1 MLKLTPIVR
10 ISIGLALLTISILLA
25 ADAIFGIS
33 RARLEAKLEI
43 RKNLAESLAIQFS
56 VLAGKKDFDS
66 VKSSMRAL
74 TIRNNDLISMALRD
88 AKGTILVRVGD
99 HEQHWAKV
107 SEVGSTPTHIQVTLF
122 EGSKRWGKLEVGFVP
137 LSRSGF
143 WQFFRHPL
151 VQLVFFI
158 GIISFAAYF
167 VFLRRTLAHLDPAS
181 VIPER
186 VKLAFNALS
195 EGVVLMD
202 ETGRIVLANTAFEQ
216 RVRAPTGSLLGR
228 RLSDL
233 DWTAPGSNQAAPSL
247 PWHKVMNEGQN
258 QSGITI
264 SLSDDEKIIRTFMV
278 NASPILDERGNT
290 RGVLT
295 TFDDV
300 TELEKKNEELKKML
314 QMLDASRGEVRRQNE
329 KLQILATRDTLTN
342 CLNRR
347 SFFEQ
352 LEREFETARKDDVP
366 LSCIM
371 ADIDHFKS
379 INDNY
384 GHAMGDKV
392 IREIADVLRMGLRS
406 IDLLGRYGGEE
417 FCIVLPG
424 VNAVKSLEIAERL
437 RSLVA
442 AKYSASRSSMFD
454 RPVTLSFGVASLEF
468 GATDPSQLVDQAD
481 KALYASKNNGR
492 NCVTC
497 WNDIQADDVAFG

>member
-33 RARLEAKLEI
+33 RARLDATLDA
-43 RKNLAESLAIQFS
+43 RKKLAESLAVQFS
-56 VLAGKKDFDS
+56 VLASKSDTDS
-66 VKSSMRAL
+66 IKATMQAL
-74 TIRNNDLISMALRD
+74 TIRNDDVVSMALKD
-88 AKGTILVRVGD
+88 AKGAVLARVGD
-99 HEQHWAKV
+99 HEQHWAKA
-107 SEVGSTPTHIQVTLF
+107 SEEGSTPTHIQVTLF
-122 EGSKRWGKLEVGFVP
+122 EGSRRWGRLEVGFTP

-143 WQFFRHPL
+143 AQFFRHPL

-158 GIISFAAYF
+158 GIIGFAAYF

-202 ETGRIVLANTAFEQ
+202 ESGRIVLANSAFEQ
-216 RVRAPTGSLLGR
+216 RVGAPTGSLLGR
-228 RLSDL
+228 KLSDL
-233 DWTAPGSNQAAPSL
+233 DWTAPGSNQAVTSVPWNDVIKDGKSQIGVSMSL
-247 PWHKVMNEGQN
+247 
-258 QSGITI
+258 T
-264 SLSDDEKIIRTFMV
+264 DDKQVAHAFMV
-278 NASPILDERGNT
+278 NASPITDERGAV

-300 TELEKKNEELKKML
+300 TELEKKNEELENML
-314 QMLDASRGEVRRQNE
+314 KMLDASRGEVRRQNE

-347 SFFEQ
+347 SFFDQ
-352 LEREFETARKDDVP
+352 LEREFENARADELP

-371 ADIDHFKS
+371 ADIDHFKAV
-379 INDNY
+379 NDNY
-384 GHAMGDKV
+384 GHAVGDKV

-424 VNAVKSLEIAERL
+424 VNALKSMEIAERL
-437 RSLVA
+437 RSLAA
-442 AKYSASRSSMFD
+442 AKYSARSSVFD

-468 GATDPSQLVDQAD
+468 GATDASQLIDQAD
-481 KALYASKNNGR
+481 KALYTSKNNGR
-492 NCVTC
+492 NRVTC
-497 WNDIQADDVAFG
+497 WSEIDTNDVAVG